1 MDKEIVGFG
10 ETRKLKYKV
19 DGEEFAIK
27 LLNYF
32 EKCLESGEKN
42 IGISSTHYYSHQQ
55 KLIILGLSHFNLK
68 YPDLKV
74 GIVSFSWD
82 AGHFREFR
90 KSSTEKIKGAVYNYQ
105 EHFDLISWEYLL
117 DTQQEEV
124 VASSYDILI
133 WELPEIQFLSSH
145 SVALKKSLEVLNS
158 LFIISNRL
166 KTHDDEAFSKSISQ
180 YFLNHGVNISSILPE
195 NFEMKTTQIKKKLGR
210 WSSYFRRAG

>member
-1 MDKEIVGFG
+1 MDKEIINFG

-32 EKCLESGEKN
+32 EKCLKSGEKN

-90 KSSTEKIKGAVYNYQ
+90 KNSTEKIKGAVYNYQ